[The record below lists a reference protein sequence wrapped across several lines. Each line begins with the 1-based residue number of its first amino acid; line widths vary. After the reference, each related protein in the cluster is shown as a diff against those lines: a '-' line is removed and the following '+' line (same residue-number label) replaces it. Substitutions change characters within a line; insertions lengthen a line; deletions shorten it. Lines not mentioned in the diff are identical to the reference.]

1 MARPRKYNVNIPG
14 LSCYTDARTKKVYW
28 RYKHPITGK
37 FHGLGDNEGE
47 AKQIAVDANT
57 RLAEQKMKHM
67 FTIREKISAKLGMS
81 IVVSSWLDKYIK
93 IQDER
98 LKAGEIKLNTLKQ
111 KIAPVEAF
119 RRECGSME
127 LQSIGAKDIAAI
139 IEQYKERGQR
149 RMAQVVRMVLVDVYK
164 EAQHAGEVEPG
175 YNPAMATRKPVNRVQ
190 RERFD
195 IEEWRVIFKA
205 AETAQNYVQNSMLLA
220 VVTGQRLGDI
230 SRMKFSDVWDD
241 HLHIEQEKTGMKLAI
256 PLSLRCNE
264 LDTSLREVVT
274 RCRDMIISPYILHIH
289 HTTGKAK
296 RGGQVSSASITAS
309 FSQVRDRSGLKWTE
323 GTPPSFHEQRSLSE
337 RLYRAQGIDTQKLLG
352 HKNQIMTD
360 RYNDDRGK
368 DWVILAI

>member
-37 FHGLGDNEGE
+37 FHGLGDNEEE
-47 AKQIAVDANT
+47 AKETALDANT
-57 RLAEQKMKHM
+57 RLAAQKMNQIFK
-67 FTIREKISAKLGMS
+67 IREKIITRAGLF
-81 IVVSSWLDKYIK
+81 ITVSSWLDKYMK

-98 LKAGEIKLNTLKQ
+98 LKSGEIKLNTYKQ
-111 KIAPVEAF
+111 KTAPVEAF
-119 RRECGSME
+119 RRECGAME

-175 YNPAMATRKPVNRVQ
+175 YNPALATRKPINRVQ

-195 IEEWRVIFKA
+195 IEEWRVIFRA
-205 AETAQNYVQNSMLLA
+205 AEGAQNYVQNSMLLA

-264 LDTSLREVVT
+264 LDTSLREVIT
-274 RCRDMIISPYILHIH
+274 RCRDMIVSPYILHIH

-323 GTPPSFHEQRSLSE
+323 GTPPTFHEQRSLSE

-352 HKNQIMTD
+352 HKNQMMTD

>member
-28 RYKHPITGK
+28 RYKHPVTGK
-37 FHGLGDNEGE
+37 FHGLGDNEEE
-47 AKQIAVDANT
+47 AKEIALDANT
-57 RLAEQKMKHM
+57 RLAEQKMNQIFK
-67 FTIREKISAKLGMS
+67 IREKINTRAGLF
-81 IVVSSWLDKYIK
+81 ITVSSWLDKYLK
-93 IQDER
+93 IQNER
-98 LKAGEIKLNTLKQ
+98 LNSGEIKLNTFKQ
-111 KIAPVEAF
+111 KSAPVEAF
-119 RRECGSME
+119 RRECGAME

-139 IEQYKERGQR
+139 IEQYKDRGQR

-195 IEEWRVIFKA
+195 IDEWRVIFKA

-241 HLHIEQEKTGMKLAI
+241 HLHVEQEKTGMKLAI

-264 LDTSLREVVT
+264 LEISLREVIN
-274 RCRDMIISPYILHIH
+274 RCRDMIVSPYILHIH

-309 FSQVRDRSGLKWTE
+309 FSHVRDRSGLEWTE
-323 GTPPSFHEQRSLSE
+323 GTPPTFHEQRSLSE

-352 HKNQIMTD
+352 HRSQVMTD

-368 DWVILAI
+368 DWVVLAI

>member
-28 RYKHPITGK
+28 RYKHPVTGK
-37 FHGLGDNEGE
+37 FHGLGDNEEE
-47 AKQIAVDANT
+47 AKEIALDANT
-57 RLAEQKMKHM
+57 RLAEQKMNQIFK
-67 FTIREKISAKLGMS
+67 IREKINTRAGLF
-81 IVVSSWLDKYIK
+81 ITVSSWLDKYLK
-93 IQDER
+93 IQNER
-98 LKAGEIKLNTLKQ
+98 LKSGEIKLNTFKQ
-111 KIAPVEAF
+111 KSAPAEAF
-119 RRECGSME
+119 RRECGAME

-139 IEQYKERGQR
+139 IEQYKDRGQR

-195 IEEWRVIFKA
+195 IDEWRVIFKA

-241 HLHIEQEKTGMKLAI
+241 HLHVEQEKTGMKLAI

-264 LDTSLREVVT
+264 LEISLREVIN
-274 RCRDMIISPYILHIH
+274 RCRDMIVSPYILHIH

-309 FSQVRDRSGLKWTE
+309 FSHVRDRSRLEWTE
-323 GTPPSFHEQRSLSE
+323 GTPPTFHEQRSLSE

-352 HKNQIMTD
+352 HKSQMMTD

-368 DWVILAI
+368 DWVVLAI

>member
-1 MARPRKYNVNIPG
+1 MARPRKYNVNISG

-28 RYKHPITGK
+28 RYKHPVTGK
-37 FHGLGDNEGE
+37 FHGLGDNEEE
-47 AKQIAVDANT
+47 ARQIAIEANT

-67 FTIREKISAKLGMS
+67 FTIREKISTKLGMS
-81 IVVSSWLDKYIK
+81 ITVSTWLDKYIK

-98 LKAGEIKLNTLKQ
+98 LKSGEIKLNTYKQ
-111 KIAPVEAF
+111 KSAPVEAF
-119 RRECGSME
+119 RRECGAME
-127 LQSIGAKDIAAI
+127 LQSIGAKDIATI

-175 YNPAMATRKPVNRVQ
+175 YNPAQATRKPINKVQ

-205 AETAQNYVQNSMLLA
+205 AESAQNYVQNSMLLA

-230 SRMKFSDVWDD
+230 SRMKFSDIWDD

-256 PLSLRCNE
+256 PLSLRCDE
-264 LDTSLREVVT
+264 LDTSLRDVII
-274 RCRDMIISPYILHIH
+274 RCRDMIVSPYILHIH

-309 FSQVRDRSGLKWTE
+309 FSHVRDRSGLKWTE

-352 HKNQIMTD
+352 HKNQMMTD

-368 DWVILAI
+368 DWVVLAI

>member
-1 MARPRKYNVNIPG
+1 MDKASP
-14 LSCYTDARTKKVYW
+14 TDSV
-28 RYKHPITGK
+28 P
-37 FHGLGDNEGE
+37 
-47 AKQIAVDANT
+47 
-57 RLAEQKMKHM
+57 LAEQKMKHM
-67 FTIREKISAKLGMS
+67 FTIREKISTKLGMS
-81 IVVSSWLDKYIK
+81 ITVSTWLDKYIK
-93 IQDER
+93 IQEER
-98 LKAGEIKLNTLKQ
+98 LKSGEIKLNTYKQ
-111 KIAPVEAF
+111 KSAPVEAF
-119 RRECGSME
+119 RRECGARE

-175 YNPAMATRKPVNRVQ
+175 YNPAQATRKPINKVQ

-205 AETAQNYVQNSMLLA
+205 AESAQNYVQNSMLLA

-230 SRMKFSDVWDD
+230 SRMKFSDIWDD

-256 PLSLRCNE
+256 PLSLRCDE
-264 LDTSLREVVT
+264 LDTSLRDVIT
-274 RCRDMIISPYILHIH
+274 RCRDMIVSPYILHIH

-309 FSQVRDRSGLKWTE
+309 FSHVRDRSGLKWTE

-352 HKNQIMTD
+352 HKNQMMTD

-368 DWVILAI
+368 DWVVLAI

>member
-28 RYKHPITGK
+28 RYKHPVTGK
-37 FHGLGDNEGE
+37 FHGLGDNEEE
-47 AKQIAVDANT
+47 ARGIAVEANT
-57 RLAEQKMKHM
+57 RLAEQKMKQL
-67 FTIREKISAKLGMS
+67 FSIREKISTKLGMS
-81 IVVSSWLDKYIK
+81 ITVTSWLDSYMKY
-93 IQDER
+93 QNER
-98 LKAGEIKLNTLKQ
+98 LSSGEIKLNTFKQ
-111 KIAPVEAF
+111 KSAPVEVF
-119 RRECGSME
+119 RKECGAME
-127 LQSIGAKDIAAI
+127 LQSVGARDIAAI

-175 YNPAMATRKPVNRVQ
+175 YNPAMATRKPINKVQ
-190 RERFD
+190 RERFSID
-195 IEEWRVIFKA
+195 EWRVIFDA
-205 AETAQNYVQNSMLLA
+205 AESSQNYVQNSMLLA

-241 HLHIEQEKTGMKLAI
+241 YLHVEQEKTGMKLAI

-264 LDTSLREVVT
+264 LDITLREVIA
-274 RCRDMIISPYILHIH
+274 RCRDMIISPHILHIH

-296 RGGQVSSASITAS
+296 RGGPVSSASITTS
-309 FSQVRDRSGLKWTE
+309 FSRVRDRCGLEWKE
-323 GTPPSFHEQRSLSE
+323 GTPPTFHEQRSLSE

-352 HKNQIMTD
+352 HKNQEMTD

-368 DWVILAI
+368 DWVVLAI

>member
-28 RYKHPITGK
+28 RYKHPVTGK
-37 FHGLGDNEGE
+37 FHGLGDSEEE
-47 AKQIAVDANT
+47 ARQIAIDANT

-67 FTIREKISAKLGMS
+67 FTIREKISTKLGMS
-81 IVVSSWLDKYIK
+81 ITVSTWLDKYIK

-98 LKAGEIKLNTLKQ
+98 LKSGEIKLNTYKQ
-111 KIAPVEAF
+111 KSAPVEAF
-119 RRECGSME
+119 RRECGAME
-127 LQSIGAKDIAAI
+127 LQSIGAKDIATI

-175 YNPAMATRKPVNRVQ
+175 YNPAQATRKPINKVQ

-195 IEEWRVIFKA
+195 IEEWLVIFKA
-205 AETAQNYVQNSMLLA
+205 AESAQNYVQNSMLLA

-230 SRMKFSDVWDD
+230 SRMKFSDIWDD

-256 PLSLRCNE
+256 PLSLRCDE
-264 LDTSLREVVT
+264 LDTSLRDVIT
-274 RCRDMIISPYILHIH
+274 RCRDMIVSPYILHIH

-309 FSQVRDRSGLKWTE
+309 FSHVRDRSGLKWTE

-352 HKNQIMTD
+352 HKNQMMTD

-368 DWVILAI
+368 DWVVLAI

>member
-28 RYKHPITGK
+28 RYKHPVTGK
-37 FHGLGDNEGE
+37 FHGLGDNEEE
-47 AKQIAVDANT
+47 AKEIALNANT
-57 RLAEQKMKHM
+57 RLAEQKMNQIFK
-67 FTIREKISAKLGMS
+67 IREKINTRAGLF
-81 IVVSSWLDKYIK
+81 ITVSSWLDKYLK
-93 IQDER
+93 IQNER
-98 LKAGEIKLNTLKQ
+98 LKSGEIKLNTFKQ
-111 KIAPVEAF
+111 KSAPVEAF
-119 RRECGSME
+119 RRECGAME
-127 LQSIGAKDIAAI
+127 LQSIGAKDIATI
-139 IEQYKERGQR
+139 IEQYKDRGQR

-195 IEEWRVIFKA
+195 IDEWRVIFKA

-241 HLHIEQEKTGMKLAI
+241 HLHVEQEKTGMKLAI

-264 LDTSLREVVT
+264 LEISLREVIN
-274 RCRDMIISPYILHIH
+274 RCRDMIVSPYILHIH

-309 FSQVRDRSGLKWTE
+309 FSHVRDRSGLEWTE
-323 GTPPSFHEQRSLSE
+323 GTTPTFHEQRSLSE

-352 HKNQIMTD
+352 HRSQVMTD

-368 DWVILAI
+368 DWVVLAI

>member
-28 RYKHPITGK
+28 RYKHPETGK
-37 FHGLGDNEGE
+37 FHGLGDNEEE
-47 AKQIAVDANT
+47 ARKIAVEANT
-57 RLAEQKMKHM
+57 FLSEKKMKRM
-67 FTIREKISAKLGMS
+67 FTLREKLSTKSRMS
-81 IVVSSWLDKYIK
+81 ITVTSWIDKYIK

-98 LKAGEIKLNTLKQ
+98 LKSGEIKLNTYKQ
-111 KIAPVEAF
+111 KTAPIEAF
-119 RRECGSME
+119 RRECGAME
-127 LQSIGAKDIAAI
+127 LQAIGAKDIAAI

-175 YNPAMATRKPVNRVQ
+175 YNPALATRKPINKVQ

-195 IEEWRVIFKA
+195 IEEWRVIFHE
-205 AETAQNYVQNSMLLA
+205 AEKSQRYVQNSMLLA

-230 SRMKFSDVWDD
+230 SRMKFSDIWDD

-264 LDTSLREVVT
+264 LDISLREVIT

-289 HTTGKAK
+289 HTTGIAK
-296 RGGQVSSASITAS
+296 RGGRVSAASITAA
-309 FSQVRDRSGLKWTE
+309 FSNTRDRSGLKWTE
-323 GTPPSFHEQRSLSE
+323 GTPPTFHEQRSLSE

-352 HKNQIMTD
+352 HKNQLMTD

-368 DWVILAI
+368 DWVVLAI

>member
-28 RYKHPITGK
+28 RYKHPVTGK
-37 FHGLGDNEGE
+37 FHGLGDNEEE
-47 AKQIAVDANT
+47 AKETALDANT
-57 RLAEQKMKHM
+57 RLAEQKMNQIFK
-67 FTIREKISAKLGMS
+67 IREKISTRAGLF
-81 IVVSSWLDKYIK
+81 ITVSSWLDKYLK
-93 IQDER
+93 IQNER
-98 LKAGEIKLNTLKQ
+98 LKSGEIKLNTFKQ
-111 KIAPVEAF
+111 KSAPVEAF
-119 RRECGSME
+119 RRECGAME

-139 IEQYKERGQR
+139 IEQYKDRGQR

-195 IEEWRVIFKA
+195 LEEWRVIFNA

-220 VVTGQRLGDI
+220 VITGQRLGDI

-241 HLHIEQEKTGMKLAI
+241 HLHVEQEKTGMKLAI

-264 LDTSLREVVT
+264 LEISLREVIN
-274 RCRDMIISPYILHIH
+274 RCRDMIVSPYILHIH

-309 FSQVRDRSGLKWTE
+309 FSHVRDRSGLKWTE
-323 GTPPSFHEQRSLSE
+323 GTPPTFHEQRSLSE

-352 HKNQIMTD
+352 HRSQVMTD

-368 DWVILAI
+368 DWVVLAI

>member
-28 RYKHPITGK
+28 RYKHPVTGK
-37 FHGLGDNEGE
+37 FHGLGDNEEE
-47 AKQIAVDANT
+47 AKETALDANT
-57 RLAEQKMKHM
+57 RLAEQKMNQIFK
-67 FTIREKISAKLGMS
+67 IREKISTRAGLF
-81 IVVSSWLDKYIK
+81 ITVSSWLDKYLK
-93 IQDER
+93 IQNER
-98 LKAGEIKLNTLKQ
+98 LKSGEIKLNTFKQ
-111 KIAPVEAF
+111 KSAPVEAF
-119 RRECGSME
+119 RRECGAME

-139 IEQYKERGQR
+139 IEQYKDRGQR

-175 YNPAMATRKPVNRVQ
+175 YNPAMATRKPVNKVQ

-195 IEEWRVIFKA
+195 LEEWRVIFNA

-220 VVTGQRLGDI
+220 VITGQRLGDI

-241 HLHIEQEKTGMKLAI
+241 HLHVEQEKTGMKLAI

-264 LDTSLREVVT
+264 LEISLREVIN
-274 RCRDMIISPYILHIH
+274 RCRDMIVSPYILHIH

-309 FSQVRDRSGLKWTE
+309 FSHVRDRSGLKWTE
-323 GTPPSFHEQRSLSE
+323 GTPPTFHEQRSLSE

-352 HKNQIMTD
+352 HRSQVMTD

-368 DWVILAI
+368 DWVVLAI

>member
-28 RYKHPITGK
+28 RYKHPETGK
-37 FHGLGDNEGE
+37 FHGLGDNEEE
-47 AKQIAVDANT
+47 ARKIAVEANT
-57 RLAEQKMKHM
+57 FLSEKKMKRM
-67 FTIREKISAKLGMS
+67 FTLREKLSTKLSMS
-81 IVVSSWLDKYIK
+81 ITVTSWIDNYIK

-98 LKAGEIKLNTLKQ
+98 LKSGEIKLNTYKQ
-111 KIAPVEAF
+111 KTAPVETF
-119 RRECGSME
+119 RRECGTMD
-127 LQSIGAKDIAAI
+127 LQAVGAKDIAAI

-175 YNPAMATRKPVNRVQ
+175 YNPALATRKPINKVQ

-195 IEEWRVIFKA
+195 IEEWRVIFQE
-205 AETAQNYVQNSMLLA
+205 AEKSQRYVQNSMLLA

-230 SRMKFSDVWDD
+230 SRMKFSDIWDD

-264 LDTSLREVVT
+264 LDISLREVIA
-274 RCRDMIISPYILHIH
+274 RCRDMIISPYLLHIH
-289 HTTGKAK
+289 HTTGIAK
-296 RGGQVSSASITAS
+296 RGGRVSAASITAS
-309 FSQVRDRSGLKWTE
+309 FSNTRDRSGLKWTE
-323 GTPPSFHEQRSLSE
+323 GTPPTFHEQRSLSE
-337 RLYRAQGIDTQKLLG
+337 RLYRSQGIDTQKLLG
-352 HKNQIMTD
+352 HKNQMMTD

-368 DWVILAI
+368 DWVVLAI